1 MESYLLS
8 LNAPGSVSDPYLTIL
23 LVLSIFVG
31 AFVTSGFGVGGAVLT
46 TPLFVFLLP
55 PKFAIGL
62 LAPLNLFINTMGAR
76 QYWKKWNR
84 RHLLILLP
92 AALTG
97 VWVGSYLLAVIPVIL
112 VVKIVGFLATIFG
125 IFQFFT
131 INRPQLRERFRP
143 KDWQGVGLG
152 FASGITSAMAHIGG
166 VVFSFYLLPNS
177 KDRES
182 FVATTVF
189 MFMSTAILK
198 IMTFSYYQLLT
209 LPMFILALFLLPA
222 SILGNLLGKWLNQ
235 RLSNRR
241 FTQIISIFIALMG
254 LRLILG

>member
-1 MESYLLS
+1 MEQYLLS

-23 LVLSIFVG
+23 MVG
-31 AFVTSGFGVGGAVLT
+31 AIFLGAFITSAFGVGGAVLT
-46 TPLFVFLLP
+46 TPIFVFLLP

-62 LAPLNLFINTMGAR
+62 LAPLMLFINTAGVR
-76 QYWKKWNR
+76 QYWKKWNPH
-84 RHLLILLP
+84 HLVILLP
-92 AALTG
+92 SAFTG
-97 VWVGSYLLAVIPVIL
+97 IWVGSYLLAVISVGS
-112 VVKIVGFLATIFG
+112 VVRVVGALALIFG

-131 INRPQLRERFRP
+131 IGRPKLQEWFRP
-143 KDWQGVGLG
+143 RDWQGVGLG

-189 MFMSTAILK
+189 MFMSTAMLK
-198 IMTFSYYQLLT
+198 IVTFTFYHLLT
-209 LPMFILALFLLPA
+209 LPMFILSLFLLPV
-222 SILGNLLGKWLNQ
+222 SLLGNILGKRLNE

-241 FTQIISIFIALMG
+241 FSQIISILIALMG
-254 LRLILG
+254 LRLIFG